1 MEIVSACL
9 VGVACRY
16 NAHCRTDPALALRFA
31 KGDLLPICPELEGG
45 LGLPRPPSEIR
56 GGAGAEVLEGKARVV
71 DSEGGDVTEAFISG
85 ARATLAAARAA
96 GASEAFLAANSP
108 SCGAG
113 FVYDGSFSGRLI
125 PGDGVAAALLRQ
137 NGIRITCVERARLA
151 ASPGASPASSP
162 RSEGEALIRMARIE
176 DCAELARLAG
186 ELGYPCDEGAVRLRI
201 GSYLEGGG
209 KTVIVAE
216 SGGGLVGWTSV
227 EVVEHFYLERFAE
240 ISGFVVDAR
249 MRGRGIGASIMAEAE
264 AWTIARG
271 VELLRLKT
279 NVTREG
285 AHRFY
290 EALGFERVKEQYT
303 YAKRLE
309 AKSEGRA

>member
-16 NAHCRTDPALALRFA
+16 NAHSRTDPALALRFA
-31 KGDLLPICPELEGG
+31 KGDLLPICPELAGG

-56 GGAGAEVLEGKARVV
+56 GGAGEEVLEGKARVV
-71 DSEGGDVTEAFISG
+71 DSEGGDLTEAFISG
-85 ARATLAAARAA
+85 ARATLAAAKAA

-108 SCGAG
+108 SCGSG
-113 FVYDGSFSGRLI
+113 RVYDGSFSGALV

-137 NGIRITCVERARLA
+137 NGIRITCVERAR
-151 ASPGASPASSP
+151 PDASPAPSP
-162 RSEGEALIRMARIE
+162 RADPDVRIREAVLG

-209 KTVIVAE
+209 KAVIVAE
-216 SGGGLVGWTSV
+216 SGGGLAGWTSV
-227 EVVEHFYLERFAE
+227 EVVEHFYLDRFAE
-240 ISGFVVDAR
+240 ISGFVVDER
-249 MRGRGIGASIMAEAE
+249 MRGRGVGAALMAEVE
-264 AWTIARG
+264 AWARARG

-290 EALGFERVKEQYT
+290 EALGFDRVKEQYT
-303 YAKRLE
+303 YAKRLG